1 MKKILVV
8 LASAT
13 LLLSA
18 CAGASTSSSDDA
30 KGTLVDALRSLL
42 GSESLTQ
49 TITLESDAGS
59 ISALSEGDIDAETAE
74 KILDSSI
81 TASATQ
87 ADDPAD
93 AASITLINIAGT
105 DALEMRFVD
114 GDLYARVELASLLE
128 TFGEDPAQLD
138 ALTAQVKGQ
147 PGFEWVEPAVA
158 GEWVV
163 VRDALELTE
172 QMGGS
177 STFNGEQQK
186 QLVEDLLASVEK
198 NATVTDEGEDDDGE
212 HVRAAL
218 PMRET
223 FEDLMKTL
231 GPAAGMAGAGMQESM
246 KDIPEGDLLLDFWIT
261 DDRVSRMAIDITQF
275 EEMAAEAGEEFP
287 EGVEELT
294 IVVEID
300 DFDGTVEPVAD
311 AVEIDTTALTQAF
324 SGLMT
329 GGFGGGGET
338 GGGGS
343 QFDCNMLKGAPP
355 EVVELYAEECPEL
368 QK

>member
-42 GSESLTQ
+42 ESESLTQ
-49 TITLESDAGS
+49 TITVESDAES
-59 ISALSEGDIDAETAE
+59 LSALSEGDIDAETAE

-87 ADDPAD
+87 AEDPAD
-93 AASITLINIAGT
+93 AASIMLVNIAGT

-114 GDLYARVELASLLE
+114 GDLYARVEVASLLE

-147 PGFEWVEPAVA
+147 PGFEWVEPAIA

-163 VRDALELTE
+163 VKDALELTE

-177 STFNGEQQK
+177 TFNANQQK
-186 QLVEDLLASVEK
+186 QLVEDLLASVER
-198 NATVTDEGEDDDGE
+198 NATVTDEGEDDNGE
-212 HVRAAL
+212 HVRASL
-218 PMRET
+218 PIKET
-223 FEDLMKTL
+223 FEDLMETL

-261 DDRVSRMAIDITQF
+261 DGRVSRMAVDVTQF
-275 EEMAAEAGEEFP
+275 EEMAEGSGEEFP
-287 EGVEELT
+287 EGVEELS
-294 IVVEID
+294 IVVAID
-300 DFDGTVEPVAD
+300 EFDGTVEPVAD
-311 AVEIDTTALTQAF
+311 AIEIDTTALTQAF

-329 GGFGGGGET
+329 GGFGGSGTG

-343 QFDCNMLKGAPP
+343 QFDCSMLEGAPP